1 MLRNQSNFKHFAS
14 GLCFVLSLV
23 LAITLSST
31 AEGATSG
38 NSPQIGSTCSK
49 EAQALPG
56 SLPKGGVII
65 CLKDNSGLHWQDMGS
80 RVADAHLNSILPKCS
95 LDAFYSPVIKV
106 SPNLLKIFTRVATA
120 YFSKRHLLPIKI
132 VQVRKAVK
140 KYMIAGTQACSNGL
154 ASPLGAWSGFMPSN
168 ASDGWSVYTMHKMDG
183 FGNSLFLQIVRV
195 GSSYKI
201 VGAGTSP

>member
-1 MLRNQSNFKHFAS
+1 MLRNQPNFKPFAS
-14 GLCFVLSLV
+14 GLCLALSLV
-23 LAITLSST
+23 LAITLSQT

-56 SLPKGGVII
+56 GLPKGGVII
-65 CLKDNSGLHWQDMGS
+65 CLRDNSGLHWQDMGS

-140 KYMIAGTQACSNGL
+140 KYMTAGTQACSNGL
-154 ASPLGAWSGFMPSN
+154 GALLGAWSGFMPSN
-168 ASDGWSVYTMHKMDG
+168 ASEGWSVYTMHKMDG
-183 FGNSLFLQIVRV
+183 FGNSLFLDIVRI